1 MHSSHVSHV
10 SMSRRAV
17 LKIAAGAST
26 VLGLGVGLNA
36 AALALSPAL
45 ASEAGLKIPASTR
58 LRGVNIVPTFA
69 AGIIPADRDSVW
81 AAMWRVW
88 NWSGWIKPQIDD
100 AAAIG
105 NAIRFFGNTHCI
117 AQGNITQATYLAQWQ
132 QVLDY
137 SVAKGMYIYPCGGDL
152 GHWGNFTWSQS
163 VALYTAWAKMLSTY
177 PNVVGVDITNEAWGQ
192 MQPVSVR
199 PTTYNQPESYVDL
212 LAALSGIVRGEAG
225 VPIAHSF
232 PLADSS
238 WWTLSKDPIPT
249 LFEMSDFL
257 DYHIYAS
264 ATPAQAAQA
273 FANSWGVGKHMMIGE
288 FGVNETQSS
297 NERTARY
304 QQIRNIVA
312 SRTDIDGALAWSCW
326 DLESAPDGQSGLYDP
341 SRRLRT
347 DISTPFT
354 TIPVTRAISTGNS

>member
-1 MHSSHVSHV
+1 
-10 SMSRRAV
+10 MSRRAV
-17 LKIAAGAST
+17 LKIVAATPA
-26 VLGLGVGLNA
+26 VVGLGAGLNA

-45 ASEAGLKIPASTR
+45 ASEATGLKIPASTR
-58 LRGVNIVPTFA
+58 LRGVNIVPTFD
-69 AGIIPADRDSVW
+69 AGVIPADQHSSW
-81 AAMWRVW
+81 STMWRAWDW
-88 NWSGWIKPQIDD
+88 NGWIKPQIDD

-117 AQGNITQATYLAQWQ
+117 AQGNITQATYLAQWR

-137 SVAKGMYIYPCGGDL
+137 SLAKGLFIYPCGGDL
-152 GHWGNFTWSQS
+152 GHWGNFTWAQS
-163 VALYTAWAKMLSTY
+163 VALYTAWANMLSTY

-192 MQPVSVR
+192 MSPANVG

-212 LAALSGIVRGEAG
+212 LAALGGIVRSEAG
-225 VPIAHSF
+225 LRIAHSF

-238 WWTLSKDPIPT
+238 WWTLSTAPIPA

-264 ATPAQAAQA
+264 TTPAQAAQA
-273 FANSWGVGKHMMIGE
+273 FTNSWGFGKHMVIGE
-288 FGVNETQSS
+288 FGVNETLSS
-297 NERTARY
+297 DARTTRY
-304 QQIRNIVA
+304 QQISNIVA

-326 DLESAPDGQSGLYDP
+326 DLAMGSCPDCRSGLYDA

-347 DISTPFT
+347 DISTPFA
-354 TIPVTRAISTGNS
+354 TIPVTRAISTGHS

>member
-1 MHSSHVSHV
+1 
-10 SMSRRAV
+10 MSRRAV
-17 LKIAAGAST
+17 LKIAAAAPA
-26 VLGLGVGLNA
+26 VLGLGAGLNT

-45 ASEAGLKIPASTR
+45 ASEATGLKIPANTR

-69 AGIIPADRDSVW
+69 AVIPADQHSVW
-81 AAMWRVW
+81 SAMWRVW
-88 NWSGWIKPQIDD
+88 NWNGWIKPQIDD

-117 AQGNITQATYLAQWQ
+117 AQGNITQATYLAQWR

-137 SVAKGMYIYPCGGDL
+137 SVAKGLFIYPCGGDL

-163 VALYTAWAKMLSTY
+163 VALYTAWANMLSTY
-177 PNVVGVDITNEAWGQ
+177 SNVVGVDITNEACGQ
-192 MQPVSVR
+192 MHPANVS

-212 LAALSGIVRGEAG
+212 LAALGGIVRSEAG
-225 VPIAHSF
+225 VRIAHSF

-238 WWTLSKDPIPT
+238 WWTLSTAPIPT

-264 ATPAQAAQA
+264 TTPAQAAQA
-273 FANSWGVGKHMMIGE
+273 FTNSWGFGKHMVIGE
-288 FGVNETQSS
+288 FGVNETISS
-297 NERTARY
+297 NARTTRY
-304 QQIRNIVA
+304 QEISNIVA

-326 DLESAPDGQSGLYDP
+326 DLTMGSCPDCRTGLYDA

-347 DISTPFT
+347 DISTPFA
-354 TIPVTRAISTGNS
+354 TIPVTRAISTGHS